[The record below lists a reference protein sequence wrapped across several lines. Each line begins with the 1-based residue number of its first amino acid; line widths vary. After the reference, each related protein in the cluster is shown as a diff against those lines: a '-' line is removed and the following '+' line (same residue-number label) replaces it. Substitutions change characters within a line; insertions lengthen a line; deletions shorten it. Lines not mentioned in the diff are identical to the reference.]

1 MANIYKIGTV
11 IVCKGLFGLLF
22 IGYYN
27 QYGYV

>member
-11 IVCKGLFGLLF
+11 IECNGLFGLLF

-27 QYGYV
+27 QYGSV